1 MGAGQAGGQAAM
13 CALTIETAARLVK
26 TRATL
31 CPGPPYR
38 HGGRFSRQ
46 GPPKARAPFRRR
58 PGRRACSSPLTDGA
72 LSDIVAGMSA
82 MFHNFREIL
91 THLDSLGLFHM
102 DMRLGRMRRALSAL
116 GLTRPPFTVV
126 QILGTNGKG
135 STAAFL
141 ASLCA
146 AHGCKTGLYTSPHFV
161 SPEERIRVN
170 GQALPGESWTAR
182 ANALMAEA
190 PPPGGLTYFEFLT
203 ALALLLFREHGVD
216 VAVLEAGLGGR
227 HDATTALDADLLCY
241 TPIAL
246 DHRDIL
252 GPTLAAIA
260 SDKAAAVRG
269 PAPLCTAPQFPAAA
283 RCLEEAARARHAPL
297 HQAEALPA
305 AWLPRLGLAGP
316 HQLVNAGLA
325 LAAWRQLAPLLGR
338 RADDAAA
345 QTRGLTRAFLAG
357 RLQRVPAAKEYPPLL
372 LDGAHN
378 PHGMRALLRSL
389 DYLEQSSGVR
399 PAGAVFSCLG
409 DKDWRTSALML
420 KRRLGA
426 APLFIPALDNP
437 RAADIHNVAAACDSL
452 PPATARPLEG
462 PNALPRALAA
472 ARRVKGAS
480 PERPIL
486 LTGSLYL
493 LAEFF
498 TLFPNLAA
506 AAPPKALP

>member
-1 MGAGQAGGQAAM
+1 
-13 CALTIETAARLVK
+13 
-26 TRATL
+26 
-31 CPGPPYR
+31 
-38 HGGRFSRQ
+38 
-46 GPPKARAPFRRR
+46 
-58 PGRRACSSPLTDGA
+58 
-72 LSDIVAGMSA
+72 
-82 MFHNFREIL
+82 MFHNFQDIL
-91 THLDSLGLFHM
+91 AHLNGLGLFHM
-102 DMRLGRMRRALSAL
+102 DMRLNRMRRALTAL
-116 GLTRPPFTVV
+116 NLTRPPFTVV

-161 SPEERIRVN
+161 SPEERIRVD
-170 GQALPGESWTAR
+170 GLALPGESWTAH
-182 ANALMAEA
+182 ANAVMAAA
-190 PPPGGLTYFEFLT
+190 PPPDGLTYFEFLT
-203 ALALLLFREHGVD
+203 VLALLLFREQGVD
-216 VAVLEAGLGGR
+216 VAVMEAGLGGR
-227 HDATTALDADLLCY
+227 HDATTALDADLLCC

-260 SDKAAAVRG
+260 ADKAAAVRG
-269 PAPLCTAPQFPAAA
+269 PAPLCTAPQFPDAA
-283 RCLEEAARARHAPL
+283 RCLKEAAQAHAAPL
-297 HQAEALPA
+297 HQAETLPA

-325 LAAWRQLAPLLGR
+325 LEAWRQLAPLLGR

-345 QTRGLTRAFLAG
+345 QAKGLARAFVPG
-357 RLQRVPAAKEYPPLL
+357 RLQSVPGAADYPPLL

-389 DYLEQSSGVR
+389 DYLEQAGIR

-409 DKDWRTSALML
+409 DKDWRTSMLML

-437 RAADIHNVAAACDSL
+437 RAADVHKVAAACRSL
-452 PPATARPLEG
+452 PPATAVPLAG
-462 PNALPRALAA
+462 PNALPKALAA
-472 ARRVKGAS
+472 ACRVEGAS

-506 AAPPKALP
+506 VAPPKALP